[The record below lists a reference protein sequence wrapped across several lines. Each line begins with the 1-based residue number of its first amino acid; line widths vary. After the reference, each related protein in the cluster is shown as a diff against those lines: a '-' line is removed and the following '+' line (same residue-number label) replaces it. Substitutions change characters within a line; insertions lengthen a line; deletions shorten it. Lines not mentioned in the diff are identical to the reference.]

1 MHRQIYDMR
10 DGTTIVS
17 HGTMR
22 NGHQFP
28 ETATFLPLTVGEV
41 FAFLANAE
49 NLERITL
56 PELAFQILMS
66 TPVVIREE
74 TIIDCLLRLSGVPF
88 HWRTGIVQWQ
98 ANDQAIYEQIC
109 GPYSSWRHLH
119 TFAERENGT
128 RMTYRVEYRLAFQ
141 PSGPLALPLVRRQLD
156 RIFRYRAS
164 AICVLLGGDS

>member
-74 TIIDCLLRLSGVPF
+74 TIIDCRLRLSGVPF
-88 HWRTGIVQWQ
+88 HCARGLFNGNRTISLST
-98 ANDQAIYEQIC
+98 N
-109 GPYSSWRHLH
+109 R
-119 TFAERENGT
+119 FAGRTAAG
-128 RMTYRVEYRLAFQ
+128 
-141 PSGPLALPLVRRQLD
+141 G
-156 RIFRYRAS
+156 
-164 AICVLLGGDS
+164 ICVRSPSVKTVRG